1 MNKLSKGLSYLKLQK
16 GKLHGNRLS
25 SSGDVLAMQSQYS
38 VLSTGKGFF
47 ILFSFGKAVFLFVV

>member
-25 SSGDVLAMQSQYS
+25 STGDVLAMRNQYS
-38 VLSTGKGFF
+38 VLSTGKGFLGF
-47 ILFSFGKAVFLFVV
+47 FGKAVFLFVV